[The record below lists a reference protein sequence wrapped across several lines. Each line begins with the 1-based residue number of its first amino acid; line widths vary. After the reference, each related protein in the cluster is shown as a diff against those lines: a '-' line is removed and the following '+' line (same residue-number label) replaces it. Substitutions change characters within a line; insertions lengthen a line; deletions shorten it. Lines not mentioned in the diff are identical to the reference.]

1 MPVKVKKNK
10 TPKRAKR
17 STMQQK
23 QSVNQNVKVTINKPS
38 RIPKEFKV
46 AQANKGVPNIRE
58 LPTSFFHQPTFQP
71 RLTLY
76 QEKFGDAKPVHVS
89 PFERQ
94 LASLAVQD
102 NRAVEVS
109 KLKNSLESDR
119 LKRIE
124 REPIQAPSFRGET
137 EEEKWT
143 ARATASMEDNRPPFS
158 VSSRDEATT
167 LRPSFKSRLTEGD
180 KVEMAQ
186 MRLKNIP
193 RTDYLKTEPN
203 NITRSLHQ
211 AEEEGLEGQA
221 NTGWGESQ
229 TFRTDAIGGTSEA
242 QLEHASVQH
251 TTQAGEDHEHTMP
264 LGVPSIPNR
273 LTEYYAQEGTPG
285 DLLEAQR
292 GEVVPFTQG
301 QIEAEERRRPG
312 RPIEY
317 SDTQHR
323 EAREEK
329 ANERRAEK
337 HYKKGLAQKIFN
349 ALKK

>member
-1 MPVKVKKNK
+1 MVKVKKNK
-10 TPKRAKR
+10 APKQKPSKR
-17 STMQQK
+17 KGRHGSVN

-46 AQANKGVPNIRE
+46 AQTNKGGVPNIRE
-58 LPTSFFHQPTFQP
+58 LPASFFQPTFQP
-71 RLTLY
+71 RLTLF

-94 LASLAVQD
+94 LASLANQD

-180 KVEMAQ
+180 RMEMAQ

-193 RTDYLKTEPN
+193 RTEYLKTAPN

-211 AEEEGLEGQA
+211 AEEEGLDLSYRSDFDEAFEKALQQLQSE
-221 NTGWGESQ
+221 NIYPELD
-229 TFRTDAIGGTSEA
+229 FDAIVAHKES
-242 QLEHASVQH
+242 
-251 TTQAGEDHEHTMP
+251 
-264 LGVPSIPNR
+264 
-273 LTEYYAQEGTPG
+273 
-285 DLLEAQR
+285 
-292 GEVVPFTQG
+292 F
-301 QIEAEERRRPG
+301 
-312 RPIEY
+312 
-317 SDTQHR
+317 
-323 EAREEK
+323 
-329 ANERRAEK
+329 
-337 HYKKGLAQKIFN
+337 F
-349 ALKK
+349 